1 MNMAIN
7 GYGGSYPYYQQPAA
21 RPYYYGYA
29 QHPER
34 AAGGGSRPP
43 IQVFFVLATLLFLAT
58 ASLYAWC
65 EAAMESMLDKLRPLL
80 ILSPLLLIVVAQLW
94 LAAGASDRRG
104 GGGLGYLM
112 SQMAPGEYYQ
122 RGAGPYG
129 RWDGGGGG
137 GGSSPW
143 GVAVALVLVL
153 MLLSYQSSVEEWRLF
168 PLRRR

>member
-7 GYGGSYPYYQQPAA
+7 GYGGSYPYYQPAA

-29 QHPER
+29 QQPVR
-34 AAGGGSRPP
+34 GDGGGGSRPP
-43 IQVFFVLATLLFLAT
+43 IQLFLVLATLLFLAT

-65 EAAMESMLDKLRPLL
+65 EAAMETMLDKLRPLL
-80 ILSPLLLIVVAQLW
+80 ILSPLLLIVAAQLW
-94 LAAGASDRRG
+94 LAASAGDRQG
-104 GGGLGYLM
+104 GGGLGHLM

-122 RGAGPYG
+122 RDAGPYG

-137 GGSSPW
+137 GSQW

-153 MLLSYQSSVEEWRLF
+153 MLVSYQSSVQEWRLL
-168 PLRRR
+168 PRRR